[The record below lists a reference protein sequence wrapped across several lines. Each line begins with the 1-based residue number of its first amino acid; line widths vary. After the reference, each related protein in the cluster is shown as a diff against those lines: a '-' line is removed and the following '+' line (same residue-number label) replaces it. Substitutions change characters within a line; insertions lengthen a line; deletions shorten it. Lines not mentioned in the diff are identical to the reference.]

1 MPHTHIRF
9 SILDDVCPVAMYKKT
24 IFDDISQVQ
33 CMKPKTW
40 ARVPNRN
47 LVNYALNHHH
57 HHRHYHHHHHD
68 NIIVIIIPFKVNHA
82 LKLSDI
88 RGWSLLSEDPVS
100 MIAIHIPEED
110 R

>member
-1 MPHTHIRF
+1 
-9 SILDDVCPVAMYKKT
+9 MYEAEDLGASAESEPGELRPQSPSSSST
-24 IFDDISQVQ
+24 LPSSSS
-33 CMKPKTW
+33 
-40 ARVPNRN
+40 
-47 LVNYALNHHH
+47 LLS
-57 HHRHYHHHHHD
+57 D

>member
-1 MPHTHIRF
+1 
-9 SILDDVCPVAMYKKT
+9 
-24 IFDDISQVQ
+24 
-33 CMKPKTW
+33 MKPKTW

-47 LVNYALNHHH
+47 L
-57 HHRHYHHHHHD
+57 
-68 NIIVIIIPFKVNHA
+68 VNHA

-110 R
+110 RWTAALKQGLITVYNLNISVSKPQKTRYHKRQMNIEQRLQKTS

>member
-1 MPHTHIRF
+1 
-9 SILDDVCPVAMYKKT
+9 
-24 IFDDISQVQ
+24 
-33 CMKPKTW
+33 MKPKTW

-47 LVNYALNHHH
+47 L
-57 HHRHYHHHHHD
+57 
-68 NIIVIIIPFKVNHA
+68 VNHA

-110 R
+110 RYNAALKQIWHTKINHSYEVKHTFFKTAKHLKTPMTSNCKPVLYLMMY